1 MIRFLYQIAI
11 TMHWDLEM
19 MLKSFN
25 FLLAELPAPPG
36 VVRRNTVQ
44 FLPVIITGHRSPPCP
59 CAVCCLAR

>member
-44 FLPVIITGHRSPPCP
+44 FLPVIITGQRSPPCP
-59 CAVCCLAR
+59 CAVRCLAR